1 MANFWSTK
9 GWKVAYGIIV
19 ATAIAMLVDIFA

>member
-9 GWKVAYGIIV
+9 GWKLAYGIIV
-19 ATAIAMLVDIFA
+19 ATAIAMLVGIFA